1 MYESLDD
8 LYLQLED
15 AATIRIRT
23 VSWTVLVE
31 DVDPPPVHRRQRG
44 GQSQLVPA
52 PLNSTGVPRSD
63 GRLPQGWIVLL
74 ICEGED
80 IFHSE

>member
-23 VSWTVLVE
+23 VSRTVAVE
-31 DVDPPPVHRRQRG
+31 DVDPPPVHQRQRG
-44 GQSQLVPA
+44 GQSQLVSA
-52 PLNSTGVPRSD
+52 PLNSIGVPRPD
-63 GRLPQGWIVLL
+63 GRLPQGEIVILS
-74 ICEGED
+74 CEGEG
-80 IFHSE
+80 IFHSK

>member
-8 LYLQLED
+8 LYFLLED

-23 VSWTVLVE
+23 ISRTVAVE
-31 DVDPPPVHRRQRG
+31 DVDPPSVHRGQRG
-44 GQSQLVPA
+44 GQPQLVPA

-63 GRLPQGWIVLL
+63 GRLQQGEINL
-74 ICEGED
+74 
-80 IFHSE
+80 